1 MSSSL
6 LEKYSLICKFKASGF
21 AIKKSISMVT
31 IQQARPFTLMMNQRI
46 TLGTETYLVTFSST
60 QHSSQI
66 NLLLTRRMERR
77 ACLGCKVIPK
87 ACVVAQHKLVVT
99 KFRFHAC
106 FVGTK
111 VSKSQENVV
120 EAQSGSATYL

>member
-1 MSSSL
+1 MGTTNTGF
-6 LEKYSLICKFKASGF
+6 EGVHGGFGYGDRNQEGKDVRDFLIAYDMLV
-21 AIKKSISMVT
+21 AN
-31 IQQARPFTLMMNQRI
+31 TLFRKRQSH
-46 TLGTETYLVTFSST
+46 LVTFSST

-77 ACLGCKVIPK
+77 ACLECKVIPK